1 MPMPFTLRSLLS
13 TALVIALTGGL
24 LTSPVGAQG
33 KTEIHFWHAMTG
45 QLGEAV
51 DDLARQFNAS
61 QGQYEVKPLRKGTY
75 PETLTAA
82 IAAYRQK
89 SHPHIVQVFD
99 VGTQTMMLSGAV
111 YPVYE
116 LMKEHGI
123 AVDWKDFIAPVV
135 GFYSK
140 DGNLY
145 SMPFNSSTP
154 IFYYNKDAFE
164 KAGLNP
170 AKPPLTWKDV
180 EAYSKKIL
188 ASGAA
193 KCGFSTGWPSWTMVE
208 NMHAWHDQPF
218 ATKRNGFDGLDVEL
232 LINREF
238 GVKHIGQL
246 AAWQKDGIY
255 SYGGRQGAA
264 DPKFVNGDCAM
275 YIQSSALI
283 GGFTRG
289 VKFQWGTSTLPHWGA
304 PYKQATSI
312 IGGATLWVLKGK
324 SPAENKGTA
333 QFLKFISDTPQQ
345 MWWHVNTGYL
355 AISNSAVRNLEE
367 GYHFVRNPNQ
377 YTAFAQLTGLPP
389 KAPSGMAG
397 KKPAPVK
404 SERIATPNS
413 QGIRLGNFV
422 QIRDVIEAELEN
434 IFAGKKTTK
443 QGLDDAVAKSNQL
456 LKEFA
461 AANKP

>member
-1 MPMPFTLRSLLS
+1 MRFILKSLPSMTLAVSL
-13 TALVIALTGGL
+13 A
-24 LTSPVGAQG
+24 VGSLAGSAHAQA
-33 KTEIHFWHAMTG
+33 KTQIHLWHAMTG

-51 DDLARQFNAS
+51 EEIARQFNAS
-61 QGQYEVKPLRKGTY
+61 QTQYEIKPLRKGSY
-75 PETLTAA
+75 AETLTAA
-82 IAAYRQK
+82 IAAYRQQ
-89 SHPHIVQVFD
+89 SHPHIVQVFE

-111 YPVYE
+111 HPVYQ
-116 LMKEHGI
+116 LMKEQEI

-135 GFYSK
+135 GYYSK

-154 IFYYNKDAFE
+154 IFYYNKDAFQ
-164 KAGLNP
+164 KAGLDP
-170 AKPPLTWKDV
+170 AKPPTTWKDV
-180 EAYSKKIL
+180 EASARKII
-188 ASGAA
+188 AAGAA

-208 NMHAWHDQPF
+208 NMHAWHDQPL

-246 AAWQKDGIY
+246 AAWQKDNVY
-255 SYGGRQGAA
+255 SYGGRAGAA

-304 PYKQATSI
+304 PYKPATSI

-333 QFLKFISDTPQQ
+333 QFLKFVSDTPQQ

-377 YTAFAQLTGLPP
+377 YTAFAQLTGMPLQ
-389 KAPSGMAG
+389 APRALAG

-404 SERIATPNS
+404 PERVATPNS

-422 QIRDVIEAELEN
+422 QIRDVIESELEN
-434 IFAGKKTTK
+434 VFAGKKTAK
-443 QGLDDAVAKSNQL
+443 QGLDDAVVKSNSL

-461 AANKP
+461 AANKQ